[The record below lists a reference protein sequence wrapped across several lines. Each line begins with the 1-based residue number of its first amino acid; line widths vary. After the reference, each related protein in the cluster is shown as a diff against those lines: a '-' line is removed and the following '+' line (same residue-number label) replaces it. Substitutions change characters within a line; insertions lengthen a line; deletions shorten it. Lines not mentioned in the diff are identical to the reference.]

1 MCIVFELASTECC
14 AIKII
19 CEEGWITDK
28 RPSIKA
34 AAQEIR
40 NDLAAQRKN
49 SWPATTVIATV
60 AESATY
66 PDSHPDAAWW
76 KKVYKKAGFT
86 QMGDGL
92 KNPNS
97 GNIVT
102 KFYINI
108 PEDFKA

>member
-1 MCIVFELASTECC
+1 MCIDYELAETDCC
-14 AIKII
+14 AIRII
-19 CEEGWITDK
+19 SQEKWITEK

-40 NDLAAQRKN
+40 NDLAAQRKQ

-60 AESATY
+60 AESVAFWGNNA
-66 PDSHPDAAWW
+66 DADWW

-102 KFYINI
+102 KFFINI

>member
-1 MCIVFELASTECC
+1 MCINYGLADTVCC
-14 AIKII
+14 AIKIVSQ
-19 CEEGWITDK
+19 EEWITEK

-40 NDLAAQRKN
+40 NDLAAQRKR

-60 AESATY
+60 AESSVY
-66 PDSHPDAAWW
+66 PDNNADADWW

-102 KFYINI
+102 KFFINI

>member
-1 MCIVFELASTECC
+1 MCIDYELAETECC
-14 AIKII
+14 AIRII
-19 CEEGWITDK
+19 SQEEWITEK

-40 NDLAAQRKN
+40 NDLAAQRKQ

-60 AESATY
+60 AESVAY
-66 PDSHPDAAWW
+66 PEHHADWW

-86 QMGDGL
+86 QMGAGL

-102 KFYINI
+102 KFFINI

>member
-1 MCIVFELASTECC
+1 MCINYELAETECC
-14 AIKII
+14 AIRII
-19 CEEGWITDK
+19 SREEWLTEK

-40 NDLAAQRKN
+40 NDLAAQRKQ

-60 AESATY
+60 AESPVY
-66 PDSHPDAAWW
+66 PANNAGFWW

-86 QMGDGL
+86 QMGNGL

-102 KFYINI
+102 KFFINI